1 VADGAGVDPA
11 LVMHHFS
18 SKEGLFR
25 AAIDWPIDLDEATRR
40 VFSGDPADM
49 GERLVRMVCEIW
61 EDEST
66 RHPLTVILRNA
77 VEREDAARLLSRFVE
92 RELIGRLPAQT
103 REPRATIRG
112 SLAYSAL
119 VGMVVARYVI
129 GVEPLA
135 SSPVDMVVQAMGP
148 AIQRYLV
155 GETDRPHEPTGVWCS

>member
-1 VADGAGVDPA
+1 
-11 LVMHHFS
+11 
-18 SKEGLFR
+18 
-25 AAIDWPIDLDEATRR
+25 
-40 VFSGDPADM
+40 
-49 GERLVRMVCEIW
+49 MVCEIW

-92 RELIGRLPAQT
+92 RELLGRLPAQT
-103 REPRATIRG
+103 RESKATIWG

-135 SSPVDMVVQAMGP
+135 SAPVDMVVQTMGP

-155 GETDRPHEPTGVWCS
+155 GEIAQPDEPTGLLCS